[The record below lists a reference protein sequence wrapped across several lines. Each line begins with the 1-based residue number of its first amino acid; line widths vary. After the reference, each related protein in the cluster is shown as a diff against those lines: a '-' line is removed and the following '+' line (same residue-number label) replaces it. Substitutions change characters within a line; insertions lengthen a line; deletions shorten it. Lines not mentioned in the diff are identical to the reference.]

1 MTAGSMSWSSGV
13 RMEKRL
19 AEMKEG
25 EKGRIVRIDEHRGPL
40 GRGKGRGFMGGRCHQ
55 RRNLQT
61 LGIREGK
68 TVEIHSRQPIGGPI
82 VIKID
87 NMTLTL
93 GRMMAGR
100 IIVEVQE

>member
-1 MTAGSMSWSSGV
+1 MYLNSKAK
-13 RMEKRL
+13 MEKRL

-25 EKGRIVRIDEHRGPL
+25 EKGRIVRIDKHRGPL

-93 GRMMAGR
+93 GRGMAQK
-100 IIVEVQE
+100 ILVEIQ

>member
-1 MTAGSMSWSSGV
+1 MYLNSKAK
-13 RMEKRL
+13 MEKRL

-25 EKGRIVRIDEHRGPL
+25 EKGRIVRNDEHRGPL

-93 GRMMAGR
+93 GRGMAQK
-100 IIVEVQE
+100 ILVEIQ

>member
-1 MTAGSMSWSSGV
+1 
-13 RMEKRL
+13 MEKTL

-55 RRNLQT
+55 RRNLRT
-61 LGIREGK
+61 LGIREDK
-68 TVEIHSRQPIGGPI
+68 TVEVQSRQPIGGPI

-93 GRMMAGR
+93 GRGMARR
-100 IIVEVQE
+100 ILVEIQE